1 MKKKLMSI
9 LLSAAVSVSMVA
21 GMGAVVYADT
31 AEDNEAIKLEK
42 VKEADSN
49 GEEPVLDINEIYGL
63 SPAGDLA
70 ELAGDLSLTDAE
82 VQKISFP
89 ELMPEIRKKYR
100 KSKMEIFVLQSVC
113 IC

>member
-42 VKEADSN
+42 VKEADSK
-49 GEEPVLDINEIYGL
+49 GENLCLISMKFMDSAQQEI
-63 SPAGDLA
+63 
-70 ELAGDLSLTDAE
+70 
-82 VQKISFP
+82 
-89 ELMPEIRKKYR
+89 
-100 KSKMEIFVLQSVC
+100 LQNSQETFL
-113 IC
+113 

>member
-42 VKEADSN
+42 VKEADQLMKDNSYLVF
-49 GEEPVLDINEIYGL
+49 PM
-63 SPAGDLA
+63 
-70 ELAGDLSLTDAE
+70 
-82 VQKISFP
+82 QKP
-89 ELMPEIRKKYR
+89 IRNKTFLP
-100 KSKMEIFVLQSVC
+100 M
-113 IC
+113 

>member
-42 VKEADSN
+42 VKEAEKAN
-49 GEEPVLDINEIYGL
+49 TVA
-63 SPAGDLA
+63 PARIIFFMRS
-70 ELAGDLSLTDAE
+70 SLTVAIPTLE
-82 VQKISFP
+82 CFKAVF
-89 ELMPEIRKKYR
+89 
-100 KSKMEIFVLQSVC
+100 
-113 IC
+113 

>member
-42 VKEADSN
+42 
-49 GEEPVLDINEIYGL
+49 
-63 SPAGDLA
+63 
-70 ELAGDLSLTDAE
+70 
-82 VQKISFP
+82 
-89 ELMPEIRKKYR
+89 
-100 KSKMEIFVLQSVC
+100 SKRSRF
-113 IC
+113 